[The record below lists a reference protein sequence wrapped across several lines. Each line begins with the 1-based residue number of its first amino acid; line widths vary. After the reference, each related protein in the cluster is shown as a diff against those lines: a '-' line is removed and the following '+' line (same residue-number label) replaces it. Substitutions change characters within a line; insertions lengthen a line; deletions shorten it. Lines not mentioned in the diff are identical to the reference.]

1 MATFILRR
9 ILILIPL
16 LWVISVISFTIIQLP
31 SGDYLTSYVQ
41 RLKASGKEIDEAEI
55 ARLTGLYGLDQP
67 VTVQYFR
74 WIGNIITEG
83 DLGFSFQWNAPV
95 REVIGERILLTMII
109 SLVTILFSWAV
120 SIPIGIYSATHQ
132 YSPFDYFWTFIG
144 FIGLATPGF
153 LIALVVVWLLFSK
166 FNIAI
171 TGLFSSKFA
180 EAAWSIPKV
189 LNMLSHIWVPMV
201 ILGLAGTAGLIRVLR
216 ATLLDELNKQYVVTA
231 RAKGLPEGRL
241 LFKYPVRVAI
251 NPLVSTI
258 GWMLPAIIS
267 GEALVAIVMNI
278 PTTGPILLRALMFQD
293 MYLAGSFVLILSTL
307 TVIGTLISDILLA
320 FLDPRIRFKGA
331 SQ

>member
-1 MATFILRR
+1 MLTFILRR

-16 LWVISVISFTIIQLP
+16 LLVISVISFAIIQLP
-31 SGDYLTSYVQ
+31 TGDYMTYYIQ
-41 RLKASGKEIDEAEI
+41 RLKASAQEIDEAEV
-55 ARLTGLYGLDQP
+55 ARLTRLYGLDQP
-67 VTVQYFR
+67 IVVQYFR
-74 WIGNIITEG
+74 WIGNIVLEG
-83 DLGFSFQWNAPV
+83 DLGYSFGWNAPV
-95 REVIGERILLTMII
+95 REIIGERILLTMVITLI
-109 SLVTILFSWAV
+109 TILFSWAV
-120 SIPIGIYSATHQ
+120 AVPIGIFSATHQ
-132 YSPFDYFWTFIG
+132 YSFFDYFWTFIG

-153 LIALVVVWLLFSK
+153 LIALVAVWLLFSK
-166 FNIAI
+166 FNLSVI
-171 TGLFSSKFA
+171 GLFSSKFA

-189 LNMLSHIWVPMV
+189 LDLLSHVWVPMV

-258 GWMLPAIIS
+258 GWMLPQIIS

-278 PTTGPILLRALMFQD
+278 PTTGPILVRALMSQD

-320 FLDPRIRFKGA
+320 LLDPRIRFKGV

>member
-1 MATFILRR
+1 MLVFILKRV
-9 ILILIPL
+9 LILIPL
-16 LWVISVISFTIIQLP
+16 LLAISVISFAIIQMP
-31 SGDYLTSYVQ
+31 PGDYISSYVA
-41 RLKASGKEIDEAEI
+41 RLKAAGREVDAAEI
-55 ARLTGLYGLDQP
+55 TRLTRLYGMDKPP
-67 VTVQYFR
+67 VLQYFVWMR
-74 WIGNIITEG
+74 GVILHG
-83 DLGFSFQWNAPV
+83 DLGYSFQWYAPV
-95 REVIGERILLTMII
+95 REVIGERIVLTMVVSIFTMLFTWAI
-109 SLVTILFSWAV
+109 SL
-120 SIPIGIYSATHQ
+120 PIGIFSATHQ
-132 YSPFDYFWTFIG
+132 YSFFDYFWTFIG

-166 FNIAI
+166 FNLSVI
-171 TGLFSSKFA
+171 GLFSSKFA
-180 EAAWSIPKV
+180 EAPWSIAKV

-258 GWMLPAIIS
+258 GWLLPTIIS

-278 PTTGPILLRALMFQD
+278 PTTGPVLIGALMSQD
-293 MYLAGSFVLILSTL
+293 MYLAGSFVLVLSVL

-320 FLDPRIRFKGA
+320 LLDPRIRFKGA

>member
-1 MATFILRR
+1 MLTFILRR

-16 LWVISVISFTIIQLP
+16 LIMISIISFTVIQLP
-31 SGDYLTSYVQ
+31 SGDYMSYYIA
-41 RLKASGKEIDEAEI
+41 RLKAASREIDEAEI
-55 ARLTGLYGLDQP
+55 GRLTRLYGLDQP
-67 VTVQYFR
+67 LPVQYFR
-74 WIGNIITEG
+74 WIRRIVFEG
-83 DLGFSFQWNAPV
+83 DLGFSFSFNKPV
-95 REVIGERILLTMII
+95 REVIGERILLTMVIT
-109 SLVTILFSWAV
+109 LMTILFSYAV
-120 SIPIGIYSATHQ
+120 AIPIGIYSATHQ
-132 YSPFDYFWTFIG
+132 YSFFDYFWTFIG

-153 LIALVVVWLLFSK
+153 LIALIVVWILFSR
-166 FNIAI
+166 FNLSVI
-171 TGLFSSKFA
+171 GLFSSKFA
-180 EAAWSIPKV
+180 EAPWSIAKV

-201 ILGLAGTAGLIRVLR
+201 ILGLAGTAGLIRTLR

-258 GWMLPAIIS
+258 GWLLPTIIS

-278 PTTGPILLRALMFQD
+278 PTTGPVLIGALMSQD
-293 MYLAGSFVLILSTL
+293 MYLAGSFIMILSVL

-320 FLDPRIRFKGA
+320 LLDPRIRFKGA